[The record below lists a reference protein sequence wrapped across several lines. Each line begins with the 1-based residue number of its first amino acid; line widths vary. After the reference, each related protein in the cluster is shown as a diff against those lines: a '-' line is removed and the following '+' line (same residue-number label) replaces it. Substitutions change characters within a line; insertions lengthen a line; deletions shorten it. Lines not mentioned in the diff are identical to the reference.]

1 MAENERIYTIPLGE
15 TYNKTRVRRAR
26 NAVKMV
32 RAFLCRHMK
41 AEEETVR
48 ISEKMNELLFARGM
62 QKPPRKL
69 KVRVVRADGIV
80 KAYLMDEKPEERKE
94 AKKEGKKEEKKEAP
108 KEKEA
113 VKGNAPEA
121 GKKEEKKPAAGS
133 NKPEAAG
140 DAPKKE
146 HFHENKG

>member
-41 AEEETVR
+41 AEESTVR
-48 ISEKMNELLFARGM
+48 ISEKTNELLFARGM

-80 KAYLMDEKPEERKE
+80 KAYLMDEKPVEKKE
-94 AKKEGKKEEKKEAP
+94 AKKEGKKEEKKEEKPKEAP
-108 KEKEA
+108 KE
-113 VKGNAPEA
+113 
-121 GKKEEKKPAAGS
+121 
-133 NKPEAAG
+133 
-140 DAPKKE
+140 APKKE
-146 HFHENKG
+146 AAKEKAPEAKKEEPKKEAHHEKK

>member
-41 AEEETVR
+41 AEEGTVR
-48 ISEKMNELLFARGM
+48 ISEKTNELLFARGM

-80 KAYLMDEKPEERKE
+80 KAYLMDEKPVEKKE
-94 AKKEGKKEEKKEAP
+94 AKKGEKKEEKPKEAP
-108 KEKEA
+108 KE
-113 VKGNAPEA
+113 
-121 GKKEEKKPAAGS
+121 
-133 NKPEAAG
+133 
-140 DAPKKE
+140 APKKE
-146 HFHENKG
+146 AAKEKAPEAKKEEPKKEAHHEKK